1 MAPENKNMKVF
12 SRMVFV
18 FVASF
23 FGATAIA
30 AEFDGSE
37 PLMCSFAQIVECDAG
52 AECRSVTNESID
64 APDFVRFDFKKKQ
77 VIAIAAGVENAPAD
91 LGNVINLTNYLI
103 VQGVQGG
110 AQGAANSLAWS
121 ATIDHESGHISMAA
135 AGEKAGFVVFGAC
148 TEI

>member
-1 MAPENKNMKVF
+1 MKDFARIVL
-12 SRMVFV
+12 V

-37 PLMCSFAQIVECDAG
+37 SLMCSFAQIVECDAG
-52 AECRSVTNESID
+52 AKCVSVTNESID

-77 VIAIAAGVENAPAD
+77 VVAISAGVENPPAD
-91 LGNVINLTNYLI
+91 LGNVINLANYLV

-110 AQGAANSLAWS
+110 TEGAANSLAWS
-121 ATIDHESGHISMAA
+121 ATIDHESGHMSVAA

-148 TEI
+148 TTI